1 MGAIPYSGGWLTPPG
16 IDAPLAWLL
25 LLPLLGAL
33 ATAVLGSLFA
43 RRLGGRVAPAL
54 AVVAML
60 ATLVAALV
68 IFFTDV
74 LPVGQRERIFR
85 QPLFPLFVVGGI
97 RVAFGLVMDPL
108 SAVMV
113 LLVTGLG
120 SLIHLYAAFYM
131 EGQGEE
137 QGKDGRPRF
146 FAFLNLFVFSMLLL
160 VLADGFVPLFF
171 GWEAVGACSYFLIGF
186 WYRRAAAA
194 DAATKAF
201 IVNRVG
207 DAALLLGISMVLW
220 GMGGVEMVT
229 GAAAG
234 QLGNVLTRNGPMVET
249 GEGLQPSPGRQ
260 KIPVGPT
267 LDFHELRDQL
277 RLEMLPRAGAT
288 TNPVTGATADAA
300 RDVHFR
306 PVAYLLNRKTLGHL
320 PFLFV
325 ACVMLLLGA
334 AGKSAQLPL
343 FAWLPDAMA
352 GPTPVS
358 ALIHA
363 ATLVTA
369 GVYLLARL
377 SFLFALSPGA
387 LTLVAVIG
395 TLTAL
400 VGATAALVQNDL
412 KRVLAYSTVSQLGYM
427 FVALGAGA
435 AGAGVFHVVTHG
447 FFKACLFLAAGL
459 VVHAVAATTAGAD
472 QRPDLAQDMRR
483 MGGLARTL
491 PAARWGYFAAC
502 SALAGL
508 PFASGFFSKDLI
520 LTSLAACDRL
530 AISTPLLLAA
540 LGVTSF
546 LTSLYAFRSYY
557 LIFFARPQRDAAHE
571 AHHAGQHGGH
581 EGLGQRV
588 MTAVVLL
595 LAVGAVVVGP
605 ALGWPGNWTANQG
618 ESSLP
623 RLLRFLAPMFEGDW
637 PRRDVSGTPAIV
649 EWGMQLG
656 GAVVALLGWAVA
668 RALYRD
674 AEATAPARRRLA
686 ERYAVV
692 QRLFATGWQAD
703 RAYHLLAVA
712 PARALAGAATWL
724 DRAVV
729 DRAVNAVAAMG
740 MRLGWVAAVFD
751 RHVVDGVVDGV
762 SEAALAAGRRG
773 ARLQNGRINSYV
785 LGIAAGIAALV
796 VLAYFLG
803 S

>member
-1 MGAIPYSGGWLTPPG
+1 VGSIPYSGGWLTPPG
-16 IDAPLAWLL
+16 IDAPLLWLL
-25 LLPLLGAL
+25 LFPLLGAL
-33 ATAVLGSLFA
+33 ATAILGSLFA
-43 RRLGGRVAPAL
+43 RRFAGRVAPAL
-54 AVVAML
+54 AVAAML
-60 ATLVAALV
+60 ATLVTALV

-74 LPVGQRERIFR
+74 LPVGERERIFR

-97 RVAFGLVMDPL
+97 RVSFGLVLDPL

-131 EGQGEE
+131 DDE
-137 QGKDGRPRF
+137 QGRPRF

-201 IVNRVG
+201 VVNRVG
-207 DAALLLGISMVLW
+207 DAALLVGIAMLLW
-220 GMGGVEMVT
+220 GLGGIGLVT

-234 QLGNVLTRNGPMVET
+234 QLGTVWTRTGPLVET

-260 KIPVGPT
+260 KVPVGPT
-267 LDFHELRDQL
+267 LDFHELRDEL
-277 RLEMLPRAGAT
+277 RLEMMSRAAAP
-288 TNPVTGATADAA
+288 TNPFTGATADAA
-300 RDVHFR
+300 HDVQFR
-306 PVAYLLNRKTLGHL
+306 PATYLLTSKTLGRL

-325 ACVMLLLGA
+325 VCGLLLLGA

-377 SFLFALSPGA
+377 SFLFALSPAA
-387 LTLVAVIG
+387 LTVVAVIG

-459 VVHAVAATTAGAD
+459 VVHAVAATTPGAAE
-472 QRPDLAQDMRR
+472 RPDLAQDMRQ
-483 MGGLARTL
+483 MGGLARAL
-491 PAARWGYFAAC
+491 PATRWAYFAAC

-520 LTSLAACDRL
+520 LTSLATCDRL
-530 AISTPLLLAA
+530 SISTPLLLAV

-557 LIFFARPQRDAAHE
+557 LIFFARPPRQTAHAAH
-571 AHHAGQHGGH
+571 HGGH
-581 EGLGQRV
+581 HGPGQQV
-588 MTAVVLL
+588 MTAVVVV
-595 LAVGAVVVGP
+595 LALGAIVVGP
-605 ALGWPGNWTANQG
+605 ALGWPGNWSSSQG
-618 ESSLP
+618 ESALP
-623 RLLRFLAPMFEGDW
+623 RLLRFLSPMFEGDW
-637 PRRDVSGTPAIV
+637 PRRDTPRTPAMV

-656 GAVVALLGWAVA
+656 GALVAALGWAVA

-674 AEATAPARRRLA
+674 AEATAPTRRRLA
-686 ERYAVV
+686 ERYAVLE
-692 QRLFATGWQAD
+692 RLFATGWQAD

-712 PARALAGAATWL
+712 PARALARGATWL

-729 DRAVNAVAAMG
+729 DRAVNAVAALG
-740 MRLGWVAAVFD
+740 LRLGRLAGFVD
-751 RHVVDGVVDGV
+751 RRAVDGVVDGV
-762 SEAALAAGRRG
+762 SAAALAAGRRG
-773 ARLQNGRINSYV
+773 ARLQDGRINSYV

>member
-1 MGAIPYSGGWLTPPG
+1 VGSIPYSGGWLTPPG
-16 IDAPLAWLL
+16 IDAPLVWLL
-25 LLPLLGAL
+25 LFPLLGAL
-33 ATAVLGSLFA
+33 ATAVLGSLSA
-43 RRLGGRVAPAL
+43 RRFSGRVAPAL
-54 AVVAML
+54 AVAAML
-60 ATLVAALV
+60 ATLATALV

-74 LPVGQRERIFR
+74 LPAGERERIFR
-85 QPLFPLFVVGGI
+85 QPLFPLFAMGGI
-97 RVAFGLVMDPL
+97 RVSFGLVMDPL
-108 SAVMV
+108 STVMV
-113 LLVTGLG
+113 LLVTALG
-120 SLIHLYAAFYM
+120 TLIHLYAAFYM
-131 EGQGEE
+131 EGDQ
-137 QGKDGRPRF
+137 GRPRF

-201 IVNRVG
+201 VVNRVG
-207 DAALLLGISMVLW
+207 DAALLVGISMLLW
-220 GMGGVEMVT
+220 GMGGVEMMT
-229 GAAAG
+229 GSAAG
-234 QLGNVLTRNGPMVET
+234 QLGTVLTRTGPMVET
-249 GEGLQPSPGRQ
+249 GEGLQPTPGRQ
-260 KIPVGPT
+260 KVPVGPT

-277 RLEMLPRAGAT
+277 RLEMLPRAGVT
-288 TNPVTGATADAA
+288 TNPISGATVDAA
-300 RDVHFR
+300 HDVHFR
-306 PVAYLLNRKTLGHL
+306 PGAYLLNRKRVGHM

-325 ACVMLLLGA
+325 VCALLLLGA

-377 SFLFALSPGA
+377 SFLFALSQGA

-459 VVHAVAATTAGAD
+459 IVHVVAATTPGVEE
-472 QRPDLAQDMRR
+472 RPDLAQDLRQ
-483 MGGLARTL
+483 MGGLAPAL
-491 PAARWGYFAAC
+491 PATRWAYFAAC
-502 SALAGL
+502 AALAGL

-520 LTSLAACDRL
+520 LTALATCDRL
-530 AISTPLLLAA
+530 SISTPLLLAA

-557 LIFFARPQRDAAHE
+557 LIFFGRPPRDRAHAAHPAGHRGSGE
-571 AHHAGQHGGH
+571 A
-581 EGLGQRV
+581 V
-588 MTAVVLL
+588 MTAVVVL
-595 LAVGAVVVGP
+595 LALGAIAVGP
-605 ALGWPGNWTANQG
+605 LLGWPGNWSGSHG
-618 ESSLP
+618 ESG
-623 RLLRFLAPMFEGDW
+623 LLRFLGPMFQGDW
-637 PRRDVSGTPAIV
+637 PRRDTPQTSAAV

-656 GAVVALLGWAVA
+656 GALVAFLGWAVA

-686 ERYAVV
+686 ERYAFVE
-692 QRLFATGWQAD
+692 RLFATGWQAD

-712 PARALAGAATWL
+712 PVRALSRAAVWL
-724 DRAVV
+724 DRALV
-729 DRAVNAVAAMG
+729 DRAVNAVAALG
-740 MRLGWVAAVFD
+740 LRLGWLAGLFD
-751 RHVVDGVVDGV
+751 KHAVDGVVGGV